1 MPHLDFFSITDPLS
15 LEEIAAIAGCT
26 IHTKGKASSL
36 IKGVAPIDA
45 ASADDLTFLSNPKY
59 AASLMESHAGACILN
74 EESIAKAPEGMAI
87 LVSKNPYASYAK
99 VATAFYPDDL
109 RSGKISDRAFI
120 DSSAQIGE
128 GCTIE
133 AGAYLAANTKIGNN
147 TYIASGSYIN
157 KGVKIGNNCTISHGV
172 TLSHTII
179 GNNVLL
185 HPGVRIGQDGF
196 GFATDKG
203 VHIKVPQLGRVIVED
218 HVEIGANSCI
228 DRGAGPDTIIGQGTK
243 IDNLVQIGH
252 NVRIGRGCIIVSQVG
267 ISGSTKLGD
276 YVVLGG
282 QVGVAGHLEIGSMAN
297 VAAQSGVMNNV
308 AVKEIIGG
316 SPAMPIR
323 QWHRQTVAVMKLA
336 KGKVKNNE

>member
-1 MPHLDFFSITDPLS
+1 MPDLNFFNVIAPLS
-15 LEEIAAIAGCT
+15 LEEIARLAGCT
-26 IHTKGKASSL
+26 INRAGNAEK
-36 IKGVAPIDA
+36 IKGVAPIDSA
-45 ASADDLTFLSNPKY
+45 AADELTFLSNPKY
-59 AASLMESHAGACILN
+59 ADSLAASGAGACILSEDN
-74 EESIAKAPEGMAI
+74 IAKAPENMAL

-99 VATAFYPDDL
+99 IATVFYPDDKK
-109 RSGKISDRAFI
+109 SGQISPQAFI
-120 DSSAQIGE
+120 DSSAKIGE
-128 GCTIE
+128 NCTIE
-133 AGAYLAANTKIGNN
+133 PGAYIAANVVIGNN
-147 TYIASGSYIN
+147 SYIASGAYIN
-157 KGVKIGNNCTISHGV
+157 KAVQIGQNSSISHNV

-196 GFATDKG
+196 GFATENG

-218 HVEIGANSCI
+218 HVEIGANTCI

-252 NVRIGRGCIIVSQVG
+252 NVKTGRGCVIVSQVG

-297 VAAQSGVMNNV
+297 VAAQSGI
-308 AVKEIIGG
+308 AQSIKPKEIVGG
-316 SPAMPIR
+316 SPAVPIM
-323 QWHRQTVAVMKLA
+323 QWHRQSIALKNLVKK
-336 KGKVKNNE
+336 KGQK